1 MDAAA
6 VVRGLTVVLDLT
18 GSKSSRVIGVLVT
31 GHSPVSCVVR
41 SRTGSEGRLEIVT
54 GRETLSA
61 FFPATRGARGSVS
74 EPPGGRCGIEAHL
87 ESLGDEGPLVEVPSL
102 RGDDRVLGR
111 RARDRAEHRRRGLVS
126 DRAKQDATVG

>member
-41 SRTGSEGRLEIVT
+41 SRTGSEGRFVEIVT
-54 GRETLSA
+54 GRAGNPER
-61 FFPATRGARGSVS
+61 FFPSDARGPGLGFRAAGWAMRDRGAPG
-74 EPPGGRCGIEAHL
+74 EPW
-87 ESLGDEGPLVEVPSL
+87 
-102 RGDDRVLGR
+102 
-111 RARDRAEHRRRGLVS
+111 
-126 DRAKQDATVG
+126 